1 LEQREVRDVMK
12 KRSARRPKVIM
23 GWTRIAEF
31 LGCSVATAKR
41 REREG
46 LPVVRVGGV
55 VCALPEDIDA
65 WLKSRSRRGRK

>member
-1 LEQREVRDVMK
+1 MVIR
-12 KRSARRPKVIM
+12 RSARRPKVIM
-23 GWTRIAEF
+23 GWTRIADF

-55 VCALPEDIDA
+55 VCALPEDVDI
-65 WLKSRSRRGRK
+65 WLKGQGRRRRK

>member
-1 LEQREVRDVMK
+1 MKQREVRNVVTG
-12 KRSARRPKVIM
+12 RSARRPKVIM

-55 VCALPEDIDA
+55 VCALPEDVVF
-65 WLKSRSRRGRK
+65 WLKGRGRRRRK

>member
-1 LEQREVRDVMK
+1 VVIR
-12 KRSARRPKVIM
+12 RSARRPKVIM
-23 GWTRIAEF
+23 GWTRIAEL

-55 VCALPEDIDA
+55 VCALPEDVAI
-65 WLKSRSRRGRK
+65 WLKGRGRRRRK